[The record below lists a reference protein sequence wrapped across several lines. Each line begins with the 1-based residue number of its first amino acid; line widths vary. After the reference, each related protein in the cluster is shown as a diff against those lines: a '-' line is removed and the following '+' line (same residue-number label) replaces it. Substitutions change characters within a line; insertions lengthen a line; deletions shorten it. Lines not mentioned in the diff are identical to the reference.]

1 MASLE
6 RIAAYLQTI
15 LAAHVAFQFMD
26 RCGLRPADDMERN
39 GLVVVAGKAANF
51 EIAVSRIECVTER
64 RRWLRRAF
72 VTKHALI
79 PGIAGELVGLVTRF
93 LGALCRSPGRTAVY
107 RLAGF
112 SAHGWEDAPANV
124 RFTSR

>member
-26 RCGLRPADDMERN
+26 RCGLRPADDIERN

-79 PGIAGELVGLVTRF
+79 PRIAVKAIGFLAGLSC
-93 LGALCRSPGRTAVY
+93 ALRRGPDRTAVDGFARFGAHAGRM
-107 RLAGF
+107 RL
-112 SAHGWEDAPANV
+112 
-124 RFTSR
+124 